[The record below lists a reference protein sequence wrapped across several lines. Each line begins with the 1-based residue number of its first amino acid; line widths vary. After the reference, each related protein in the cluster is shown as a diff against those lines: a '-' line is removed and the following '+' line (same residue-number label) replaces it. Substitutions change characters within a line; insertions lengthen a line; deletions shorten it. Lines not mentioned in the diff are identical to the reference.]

1 MHGHIVG
8 LGKRFFTVVR
18 VLMQVAQLIVIG
30 CFRFKISDRLIFGV
44 FAFTNFCIQQGILGM
59 IVEAIACCR
68 GKGSRGL
75 ADGFAICRC

>member
-1 MHGHIVG
+1 MHGHIVS

-30 CFRFKISDRLIFGV
+30 CFRFKISDRLIVGV
-44 FAFTNFCIQQGILGM
+44 FAFTNFGIQRGVLGM

-68 GKGSRGL
+68 GKGGSGL
-75 ADGFAICRC
+75 ADGFAICRF